1 MDTIKIEKI
10 NQISDLI
17 WDQKYET
24 GIKRHRSPYL
34 YRGLSNSAFNLA
46 TTLQRNCKE
55 KKDIMEPVI
64 LRNFTKYAT
73 IEDPKVGESV
83 WRQMIVGQH
92 HGLPTRLLDW
102 SYSVLVALHF
112 ATSGEPL
119 DTMGDHDCAMW
130 RIDIEELNQKLPDR
144 YQKILKNENAHLLT
158 VDMMDKLI
166 PENTDVL
173 QTYDGEMKASALAL
187 IEPLSIDQRIVSQY
201 SYFSV
206 IPSQMEHGDDALG
219 IEEFLKTTDNT
230 IKYVIDKSL
239 KWRIRDMLDQMNM
252 NERTVFPGM
261 DGVTKWLARH
271 YYVR

>member
-1 MDTIKIEKI
+1 
-10 NQISDLI
+10 
-17 WDQKYET
+17 
-24 GIKRHRSPYL
+24 
-34 YRGLSNSAFNLA
+34 
-46 TTLQRNCKE
+46 
-55 KKDIMEPVI
+55 
-64 LRNFTKYAT
+64 
-73 IEDPKVGESV
+73 
-83 WRQMIVGQH
+83 
-92 HGLPTRLLDW
+92 
-102 SYSVLVALHF
+102 
-112 ATSGEPL
+112 
-119 DTMGDHDCAMW
+119 MGDHDCAMW

>member
-1 MDTIKIEKI
+1 MDIVKIHSIDQVSE
-10 NQISDLI
+10 LI
-17 WDQKYET
+17 WDQKFDI
-24 GIKRHRSPYL
+24 GLNRNRSPYL
-34 YRGLSNSAFNLA
+34 YRGLPNSAFHLT

-55 KKDIMEPVI
+55 KKDILEPTI
-64 LRNFTKYAT
+64 LRNFTKYAA
-73 IEDPKVGESV
+73 IDDPQLKESV
-83 WRQMIVGQH
+83 WKQMIVGQH

-119 DTMGDHDCAMW
+119 DTMKDHDCAVW
-130 RIDIEELNQKLPDR
+130 RIDIEEINRKLPDR
-144 YQKILKNENAHLLT
+144 YQKILKDENAHLLT

-166 PENTDVL
+166 LGSENVL
-173 QTYDGEMKASALAL
+173 KIYDGEMGTSAFAL
-187 IEPLSIDQRIVSQY
+187 IEPFSIDQRIVSQY

-206 IPSQMEHGDDALG
+206 VPSQMEHGGDALG
-219 IEEFLKTTDNT
+219 IEEFLGTTKNT
-230 IKYVIDKSL
+230 VQYVIDKNL